1 MATGVRGFNPIWVF
15 VDLQGNILD
24 DRYWMFVLDNVF
36 PYLPVSVY
44 TDVQLT
50 IPWENPI
57 QFLSNGTLPIDI
69 YFTPGQEYR
78 LEIRKGNTQAD
89 PLIYPINNYI
99 AAPDTDTPIDT
110 IANTT
115 TNQITNP
122 QFALINFP
130 NTYTLGL
137 TNPDPIEFAPGW
149 FFEASGTGSVTF
161 QRNAFN
167 NTGANPT
174 NAPYAIHITSSGWT
188 DGSVFIRQRFQQNG
202 MLWANK
208 IVSCSITG
216 RIQGASQ
223 EIPAFL
229 VDSNGATIA
238 QVFRK
243 TISSSLAEYKDL
255 GQLGPT
261 SNPNIPPSAYIDFKI
276 SLPSNINIT
285 LTSLQLLVQ
294 DLPIV
299 QSYEQDSINRQIDHT
314 FNYYKQPLS
323 DKEINSLLIGWDFPL
338 NPSQEKGAV
347 VTINT
352 VADYVWDQTIAKS
365 RTSTV
370 TTARN
375 AFSAG
380 LQTINSGSNE
390 VYYIMQYLV
399 LDDAKKTLATALSVN
414 INAYKLTGGGTTD
427 VTVRVYLF
435 QGTPS
440 ATLPILPLE
449 IGTLNADGTFTLT
462 QTLWHEIPR
471 SNLGEARGILPVVSN
486 NLQVGN
492 TQDLKFS
499 GWDSTTTTSI
509 DKFAIVVT
517 FSTPSPSTTVIID
530 SISVVPGDI
539 PTRPAPLDYSETLRR
554 CQYYYEKSYLF
565 DQLPGQA
572 TNRGARYSINE
583 LEGDSFLLNSLYLQS
598 FILVYDQEKLSSAPI
613 IKFYSPDGT
622 EGFVRGSALRNGA
635 YITASTGNNPD
646 NYPIS
651 NWDLTT
657 FIGSKSVFA
666 RCNNTTTLQM
676 TTVGPQAGDEGVILY
691 HYTIDSRIGKI

>member
-1 MATGVRGFNPIWVF
+1 MVTGVRGFNPIWVF

-24 DRYWMFVLDNVF
+24 DRYYMFVLDNEF
-36 PYLPVSVY
+36 PYLPVEVY
-44 TDVQLT
+44 HAPDLT
-50 IPWENPI
+50 NPWTNPI
-57 QFLSNGTLPIDI
+57 QFLSNGTLPVDI
-69 YFTPGQEYR
+69 YFTPGEFYR
-78 LEIRKGNTQAD
+78 LEIRKGDTQAD
-89 PLIYPINNYI
+89 PLIYVINNYQ
-99 AAPDTDTPIDT
+99 AAPDGSTPIDT

-149 FFEASGTGSVTF
+149 FFEAAGTGSVTF
-161 QRNAFN
+161 ERNAFN

-223 EIPAFL
+223 EIVALL
-229 VDSNGATIA
+229 VASNGSQIA
-238 QVFRK
+238 QVFRQ
-243 TISSSLAEYKDL
+243 TIGSSLTEYKDISQ
-255 GQLGPT
+255 QLPPPT
-261 SNPNIPPSAYIDFKI
+261 NPNIPPNAYIDFKI

-338 NPSQEKGAV
+338 NPSQEKGTVA
-347 VTINT
+347 TINT

-380 LQTINSGSNE
+380 FQTINSGANE

-399 LDDAKKTLATALSVN
+399 LDDAKKTLATELSVN
-414 INAYKLTGGGTTD
+414 INAYKLTGSGTTD

-440 ATLPILPLE
+440 ATLPVLPLE

-462 QTLWHEIPR
+462 QTLWHEVPR

-509 DKFAIVVT
+509 DKFAIIVT
-517 FSTPSPSTTVIID
+517 FSTPSPSTTVITD
-530 SISVVPGDI
+530 SISVVPGSI
-539 PTRPAPLDYSETLRR
+539 PTRPSPISYSETLRK
-554 CQYYYEKSYLF
+554 CEYFWEKSYLYQ
-565 DQLPGQA
+565 DLPGTP
-572 TNRGARYSINE
+572 TNRGARFATNNLVGSDN
-583 LEGDSFLLNSLYLQS
+583 LYLKS
-598 FILVYDQEKLSSAPI
+598 FQLVYNQEKLYNNPI
-613 IKFYSPDGT
+613 ITFYSPAFSTPGYVQAAILRDGL
-622 EGFVRGSALRNGA
+622 FPAPSV
-635 YITASTGNNPD
+635 GNNPD
-646 NYPIS
+646 NYEVIP
-651 NWDLTT
+651 NWDITT
-657 FIGSKSVFA
+657 YKGSKSVF
-666 RCNNTTTLQM
+666 CLCTDTSTLRANLL
-676 TTVGPQAGDEGVILY
+676 TAFSGDEGAILY
-691 HYTIDSRIGKI
+691 HYTIDSRPGKI